1 MLVWVFPDF
10 QQSVWIH
17 RSVLYFGYCDIFQH
31 VSMLHSVDFL
41 LILFYKSCLCALFSS
56 EKKLSKS
63 TDVWLPHSD
72 LRSVPTGTCGL
83 GEIWNGKM
91 DMAAALHPSCSIL
104 RFMYQGVNRLHMRS
118 CDVLILKHIFLP
130 FRVINTLVL
139 QVLVGHSLTV
149 HLARVQS
156 LS

>member
-1 MLVWVFPDF
+1 MLVWVFPDS

-72 LRSVPTGTCGL
+72 LRSVLTGTCGL

-139 QVLVGHSLTV
+139 QVLVGHSLAV